1 LTRKPKIAA
10 IGECMIELSGSAQ
23 FGSSMHLSFGGD
35 TLNTAVYATMLGASV
50 SYVTA
55 LGDDIYSQA
64 MLREWERLGIGT
76 ERVARLKGGL
86 PGLYLINNNAR
97 GERFFHYWREQA
109 AARRL
114 LTDPDAACVLSGF
127 DGFDTLYLTG
137 ITLSILDTDSLDRLE
152 VILQKEKKAGVQIV
166 FDINYRPRGWP
177 APDEARK
184 CFERFQPLFDTV
196 LPSMEDEQGLY
207 GESVDVPHI
216 IERYRSGGTSEI
228 IVKNGSRPTT
238 VYWNGEVVTVAPEY
252 LEQPVDTTA
261 AGDAFNG
268 AYIAAR
274 LQRVPPPRA
283 VRIGNLCASG
293 VIRHQGAIVPPA
305 AVQKA
310 CEDLEKY
317 LLSRSQTK
325 PIT

>member
-1 LTRKPKIAA
+1 MTRKPKIAA

-35 TLNTAVYATMLGASV
+35 TLNTAVYATMMGASV

-64 MLREWERLGIGT
+64 MLREWERLGVGT
-76 ERVARLKGGL
+76 ERVARLKGRL

-114 LTDPDAACVLSGF
+114 LADPDAACVLSGF
-127 DGFDTLYLTG
+127 DGFDALYLTG

-152 VILQKEKKAGVQIV
+152 VILQNEKKAGVQVV
-166 FDINYRPRGWP
+166 FDTNYRPRGWP
-177 APDEARK
+177 TPAAARK

-196 LPSMEDEQGLY
+196 LPSVEDEQGLY
-207 GESVDVPHI
+207 GESVDVAHI

-228 IVKNGSRPTT
+228 VVKNGSRPTT
-238 VYWNGEVVTVAPEY
+238 VYWNGEVATVAPEY
-252 LEQPVDTTA
+252 LEKPVDTTA

-283 VRIGNLCASG
+283 ARIGNLCASG

-305 AVQKA
+305 AVQRA
-310 CEDLEKY
+310 CEELRKY
-317 LLSRSQTK
+317 LLSNSQTY
-325 PIT
+325 PTT